1 MRTTQVTGEVEQMAG
16 TRGGT
21 SDGPDDARA
30 KQVVELTAQVSYLEE
45 EVSVLRR
52 KLSDSPRTVR
62 ALEDRLTEAQQSLAA
77 AVGQNDRLVGTLRE
91 ARDQI
96 VALKE
101 EVERLAQPPSGYG
114 IFLERH
120 EDDTVDIFTG
130 GRKLRVV
137 VSPDIELDDLKR
149 GQEVMLNEALNVVKA
164 LAFERQ
170 GDVVMLK
177 EVLEGGDRALVIGH
191 TDEERVVVLA
201 DCLRDQP
208 IKAGDS
214 LLLETRSGY
223 VYERIPKSEAEELVL
238 EEVPDINYSDIG

>member
-1 MRTTQVTGEVEQMAG
+1 MAG

-21 SDGPDDARA
+21 SDGADA
-30 KQVVELTAQVSYLEE
+30 KQLAELTAQVSYLEE

-52 KLSDSPRTVR
+52 KLTDSPRQVR
-62 ALEDRLTEAQQSLAA
+62 ALEERLAEAQQSLAGA
-77 AVGQNDRLVGTLRE
+77 SGQNDRLVTTLRE

-96 VALKE
+96 LALKG

-114 IFLERH
+114 IFLARH
-120 EDDTVDIFTG
+120 AHGPVDIFTG

-137 VSPDIELDDLKR
+137 VSPDIDTESLRR

-164 LAFERQ
+164 LEYERQ

-177 EVLEGGDRALVIGH
+177 EILEGGDRALVIGP
-191 TDEERVVVLA
+191 TDEEHVVMIAESL
-201 DCLRDQP
+201 LDQP

-223 VYERIPKSEAEELVL
+223 VYERITKSEVEELVL
-238 EEVPDINYSDIG
+238 EEVPDIDYAAT